1 VRIQPREAEVLDPT
15 QRSGGQRVDGVV
27 RCRLPPRH
35 LLEERPHLRPVH
47 ADDSSRE
54 RLRWRTVLPLAK
66 HTLDLLALG
75 AAAGAA
81 VALLLALAA
90 HLRVARLRR
99 GLRTLEGP
107 EGPQSVLEA
116 IGATRRDT
124 AELRQRIEAARTEL
138 DGARADL
145 ADALRHVAVVRYDA
159 FGDMGGR
166 LSFTAALLDD
176 AGDGLVLTSIHGRSE
191 ARTYAKGIKGGK
203 SEQSLSPEEEQS
215 IELALRGPGSRGSG
229 VRGSGA
235 RGTARG

>member
-1 VRIQPREAEVLDPT
+1 
-15 QRSGGQRVDGVV
+15 
-27 RCRLPPRH
+27 
-35 LLEERPHLRPVH
+35 
-47 ADDSSRE
+47 
-54 RLRWRTVLPLAK
+54 VLPLAK

-81 VALLLALAA
+81 LAVLLALAA
-90 HLRVARLRR
+90 HARVARLRR
-99 GLRTLEGP
+99 GFRALEGAD
-107 EGPQSVLEA
+107 GPQSVLEA
-116 IGATRRDT
+116 ISSTRRET
-124 AELRQRIEAARTEL
+124 ADLRRQIMSARQEL

-191 ARTYAKGIKGGK
+191 ARTYAKGVKGGK

-215 IELALRGPGSRGSG
+215 IELALKGPGR
-229 VRGSGA
+229 
-235 RGTARG
+235 